1 MSYFYQQKLKGGH
14 VNEQV
19 GLFIQYYKVNIIFQK
34 LFLAKEVI
42 IFHHLKNQ
50 EIQCKD

>member
-19 GLFIQYYKVNIIFQK
+19 GLFIQYYKINIFQK